1 MQQKN
6 PAANFFTD
14 MQSTMKQ
21 MMDSV
26 PATNPFD
33 LKAVLEAQR
42 KNIQAL
48 TEANQCAM
56 AGWQNLAKRQ
66 AEMVSEFVQ
75 GNSSLAT
82 NSFSPRAPQDTIAK
96 QAEIVKTVCEQS
108 LQNTRELT
116 EIVRKNAADTAE
128 VISRRVA
135 ASIGEIKNTGN
146 RNADK

>member
-26 PATNPFD
+26 PTSNPFD
-33 LKAVLEAQR
+33 LQTVLEAQR

-75 GNSSLAT
+75 NNSGLAKQT
-82 NSFSPRAPQDTIAK
+82 LSTTAPQETLAK
-96 QAEIVKTVCEQS
+96 QAEIAKTVYEQS
-108 LQNTRELT
+108 IQNTRELT

-128 VISRRVA
+128 VISRRLTA
-135 ASIGEIKNTGN
+135 GFGEIKQT
-146 RNADK
+146 ATKK